1 MFKRE
6 KGLKVRIN
14 KPNYAEISR
23 RSVRADFAPRKFQ
36 REIRKERPQS
46 EDVRRIVFVNPNNG
60 YFKYKNLLLGKQVRL
75 LREAILG
82 GWFWEFLND
91 HDRKAV
97 NDAAGWSNDKRE
109 YLFDGVKFK

>member
-1 MFKRE
+1 MR
-6 KGLKVRIN
+6 VN

-46 EDVRRIVFVNPNNG
+46 EDVRRIVFVNPNSG

-82 GWFWEFLND
+82 GWFCEFLND

-97 NDAAGWSNDKRE
+97 NDAAGWSNEKRE